1 MCRANEGEEFFFFWY
16 EGARYDERPILLWST
31 SSCRGVLKCLILCV
45 GLLPIQLTVRRQG
58 WFYLGAHA
66 CLSIVL
72 APYLSLEYDICDVFA
87 CRIILACRPPIGTAS
102 PPSAW
107 LPARRHKAFQARFVM
122 AMISVKCDVTPC
134 DV

>member
-31 SSCRGVLKCLILCV
+31 SSCRGVLKRLILCA
-45 GLLPIQLTVRRQG
+45 GI
-58 WFYLGAHA
+58 
-66 CLSIVL
+66 

-102 PPSAW
+102 PPSAR